1 MPKPYSADLRGRVIA
16 AVEAGESR
24 RAAAARFGV
33 SPSAAVKW
41 TRRARLTGSVEP
53 KRMGGHR
60 PFALAPHRAWVLSRL
75 ADKPDLTLRAL
86 VLELADQGVKISDYA
101 VWNFLRRE
109 GVTFKKK
116 PARGRTG
123 PSGRG
128 QKEDPVEA
136 IPAPD

>member
-109 GVTFKKK
+109 GVTFK
-116 PARGRTG
+116 
-123 PSGRG
+123 
-128 QKEDPVEA
+128 Q
-136 IPAPD
+136 IPCSIRIT

>member
-33 SPSAAVKW
+33 SASAAVKW
-41 TRRARLTGSVEP
+41 TKRARLTGSIEP
-53 KRMGGHR
+53 KRMGGRR
-60 PFALAPHRAWVLSRL
+60 PFALARHRVWVLSRL

-86 VLELADQGVKISDYA
+86 VLELADQGIKISDYA

-109 GVTFKKK
+109 GVTFKKTYGS
-116 PARGRTG
+116 PRL
-123 PSGRG
+123 
-128 QKEDPVEA
+128 QA
-136 IPAPD
+136 IF